1 MGKKRTIAPR
11 KPTITKLP
19 YLREIHDQFLEGYSL
34 VYCAAKTLYDY
45 HGEQD
50 DRAAIRALRQGVN
63 ALSKVSDRLDEVATM
78 QVSAFLKT
86 RVGKR
91 GAP

>member
-1 MGKKRTIAPR
+1 MSDPNQR
-11 KPTITKLP
+11 KTPPLTRLP
-19 YLREIHDQFLEGYSL
+19 YLRKIHDEFVDAYSI
-34 VYCAAKTLYDY
+34 VYCAAKTLYAY
-45 HGEQD
+45 HGEKD
-50 DRAAIRALRQGVN
+50 DRAATFALRQGVN
-63 ALSKVSDRLDEVATM
+63 ALSEVSDRLDEAATM